1 MQSVKALLMSA
12 VCALVSTSA
21 SAGIVTFNFNG
32 LATGTAGSPQ
42 TFIVGGL
49 DGGVNFNST
58 LQASA
63 PAANLT
69 TQANGLGVDGGTD
82 ALDVGEELTFV
93 ITAIDV
99 VTAGFGVNFN
109 EFTEITYNS
118 FSGAALISGVG
129 AGSFTA
135 TSTPQ
140 TLSGFTSLTT
150 GAELLNSYFVGS
162 VSARFTAF
170 STSAAVPEP
179 GSIGLLCAVGLALGV
194 RHRRR
199 RNA

>member
-1 MQSVKALLMSA
+1 M
-12 VCALVSTSA
+12 
-21 SAGIVTFNFNG
+21 NFN
-32 LATGTAGSPQ
+32 A
-42 TFIVGGL
+42 
-49 DGGVNFNST
+49 T

-170 STSAAVPEP
+170 STSAAVTEP
-179 GSIGLLCAVGLALGV
+179 GSIGLLCAVGLALGFV
-194 RHRRR
+194 IDDVGMPKLFS
-199 RNA
+199 